1 MSGGIEEKKSQKEIF
16 AEACNVLQQYDL
28 SVTSILINDL
38 FSCIVGSQ
46 LVLDGFMMRQFES
59 GSYVAII
66 RARVHSEY
74 CQKDY
79 YIPVSILYPISKVDS
94 EIIRIFL
101 IVTKNTTVN
110 KMCSYINANNEI
122 LMDGIERWK
131 WKDGLAP
138 VVQSLRS
145 YFSVACPIYEINP
158 IDIVIPFSDLEVK
171 EKLGEGASAI
181 VYHGIYKGKDAALK
195 RMKKIPTQVEL
206 RYLIRE
212 FQTQMRFKHE
222 CILEVYGHSEDPSGF
237 PILVMELG
245 GPSLEDL
252 VIHKGVKFSNE
263 VKKRFVL
270 DIAQALE
277 YLHSYNIVH
286 RDIKM
291 ANVLVTNNRA
301 KVADFG
307 YAREIE
313 NNKSIEVSFCGSPA
327 IMAPELI
334 DSAKCSTKVDVY
346 SFGCV
351 LYELIGEKQCY
362 YDTKIRSRIEF
373 YQRVIAGLR
382 PTLRAG
388 MPREPCELMK
398 RCWLADKQRPTMKEI
413 VKVVEGWDTTR
424 WERDVLTDAECTMTV

>member
-145 YFSVACPIYEINP
+145 YFSYSIHSLTLA
-158 IDIVIPFSDLEVK
+158 IP
-171 EKLGEGASAI
+171 KLGEGASAI

-362 YDTKIRSRIEF
+362 YDTKIRSRIEVPA
-373 YQRVIAGLR
+373 RG
-382 PTLRAG
+382 
-388 MPREPCELMK
+388 
-398 RCWLADKQRPTMKEI
+398 LAD
-413 VKVVEGWDTTR
+413 
-424 WERDVLTDAECTMTV
+424 A